1 MDTYSEQLVTRA
13 STGAD
18 KAKKILISV
27 GSILIATLL
36 MWLSIVFAAYTLILL
51 VFGVLGLGVYL
62 VSNMDV
68 EYEYIITNDEM
79 DIDKII
85 GRRKRKRLITIDLRS
100 AEDFAP
106 YPAAEDVSVEATVH
120 ATTGYENNAYYML
133 VQHGVYGKVM
143 LIFNPNEKTREAIMQ
158 EVPNQLR
165 IKIANNGK

>member
-1 MDTYSEQLVTRA
+1 MDTYSEQLVVRA

-18 KAKKILISV
+18 KAKKILISI
-27 GSILIATLL
+27 GAILLATVL
-36 MWLSIVFAAYTLILL
+36 MWLSIVFAFYSLILL

-79 DIDKII
+79 DVDKII
-85 GRRKRKRLITIDLRS
+85 GRRKRKRMITLDLTA
-100 AEDFAP
+100 AEDLAP
-106 YPAAEDVSVEATVH
+106 YPSDADIKVDATVH
-120 ATTGYENNAYYML
+120 ASTGYEKDAYYLL
-133 VQHGVYGKVM
+133 VQHSSYGKVM

-165 IKIANNGK
+165 IKLKHNGK